1 MSNPEIS
8 VVTSRVWH
16 GRTALASLII
26 LALGVTVG
34 IEGVGVLGAFVIAIV
49 VAVVARKH
57 GSFRDMGFRA
67 PESWVRMLGTTALYG
82 IVIQLLF
89 LMLIEPLLER
99 LTGSPVDISSF
110 DGVRGD
116 VTNFLILLGIGWGIG
131 GFLEEFTFRGFIV
144 GRVRWLL
151 GSGAAATWGAVL
163 VAAIPFGL
171 AHAYQG
177 ASGMIS
183 TGLTGLLLGAIYV
196 LHRFNLW
203 YAIFTHGFINTVGI
217 FAIYLDVDRD
227 LGNLLFS

>member
-1 MSNPEIS
+1 M
-8 VVTSRVWH
+8 
-16 GRTALASLII
+16 ASLII
-26 LALGVTVG
+26 LALGVTVA
-34 IEGVGVLGAFVIAIV
+34 IEGFGVLGAFVIAIAS
-49 VAVVARKH
+49 AVVAWKH

-67 PESWVRMLGTTALYG
+67 PVSWTRMLGTTVLYG
-82 IVIQLLF
+82 ITIQLLF
-89 LMLIEPLLER
+89 LIVIEPLLER
-99 LTGSPVDISSF
+99 LTGSPVDISAF
-110 DGVRGD
+110 DGIRGN
-116 VTNFLILLGIGWGIG
+116 VTNFLILLGIGWGVG

-151 GSGAAATWGAVL
+151 GSGTPATWVAVL

-177 ASGMIS
+177 TSGMIS

-217 FAIYLDVDRD
+217 VAIYLDVDRD
-227 LGNLLFS
+227 LSSLLLG